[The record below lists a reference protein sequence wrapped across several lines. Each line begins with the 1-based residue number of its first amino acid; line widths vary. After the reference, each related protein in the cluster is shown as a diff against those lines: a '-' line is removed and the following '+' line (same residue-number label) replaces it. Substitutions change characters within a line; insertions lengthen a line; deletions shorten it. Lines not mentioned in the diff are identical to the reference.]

1 MEDRLIK
8 RLFTSIK
15 CSSCGQNYAVADIEV
30 LGHKGD
36 IWFLRA
42 HCSSCHTQCLV
53 AAVIRE
59 ERVAEVVTDLTEAE
73 LSKFADAAEVG
84 PDDLLNVHNFLKDFN
99 GDFSYLFRQ
108 DEP

>member
-8 RLFTSIK
+8 RLFASIK
-15 CSSCGQNYAVADIEV
+15 CGSCGQDYAVSDIEI

-36 IWFLRA
+36 TWFLRA

-59 ERVAEVVTDLTEAE
+59 EKVAEVVTDLTEAE
-73 LSKFADAAEVG
+73 LSKFADAAGVG
-84 PDDLLNVHNFLKDFN
+84 PDDLLNMHSFLNDFD
-99 GDFSYLFRQ
+99 GDFSRLFRQ
-108 DEP
+108 GES